1 MMTREK
7 TETLLGHADQIPPGE
22 GRVFSVAGVDVAVF
36 HTRAG
41 QVYAVQAECPHRQGP
56 LADGLTGGTTV
67 MCPLH
72 SRKFDLTTG
81 VGLQGDCDIQTYPI
95 RLTDGRE
102 MWLTV

>member
-1 MMTREK
+1 MTTMER
-7 TETLLGHADQIPPGE
+7 TEISLGHADQIPMGE
-22 GRVFSVAGVDVAVF
+22 GRVFPVRGLEIAVF

-41 QVYAVQAECPHRQGP
+41 AVYAVQAECPHRQGP
-56 LADGLTGGTTV
+56 LADGMVGGTVV
-67 MCPLH
+67 MCPFH

-95 RLTDGRE
+95 RLTDAGE

>member
-1 MMTREK
+1 M
-7 TETLLGHADQIPPGE
+7 GE
-22 GRVFSVAGVDVAVF
+22 GRVFPVRGLEVAVF

-56 LADGLTGGTTV
+56 LADGITGGTVV

-81 VGLQGDCDIQTYPI
+81 GGLQGDCDIQTYPI
-95 RLTDGRE
+95 RLTDGGE